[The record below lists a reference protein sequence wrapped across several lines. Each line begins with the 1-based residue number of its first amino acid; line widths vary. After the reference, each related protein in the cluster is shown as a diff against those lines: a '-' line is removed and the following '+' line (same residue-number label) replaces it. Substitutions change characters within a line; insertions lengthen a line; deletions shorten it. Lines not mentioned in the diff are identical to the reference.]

1 MQYAENISCISKHK
15 IYKSFRKCIA
25 LLHSW
30 QIHSFVSL
38 NPLAPELSVLCTL
51 QKTRNLNGHS
61 LLCTSLDNDIRCHFV
76 FSASHCTLTTIIF
89 QCQEIQAKSVCLKKH
104 DPLQMVHFQLLQ
116 LLAAHTGN
124 ELARWWTAKNLC
136 PCLFTWSSFMTGSKE
151 HHSPEIQSKSY
162 PANCK
167 VHILQQGTKGVF

>member
-1 MQYAENISCISKHK
+1 MYFILVVFRSNMQYAENISCISKHK

-124 ELARWWTAKNLC
+124 ELAR
-136 PCLFTWSSFMTGSKE
+136 
-151 HHSPEIQSKSY
+151 
-162 PANCK
+162 
-167 VHILQQGTKGVF
+167 